1 MGNRVIFSSLLFH
14 DFIQQYISKMRIDS
28 CTELIP
34 LSIPGSQFLLT
45 FFLVPKFC
53 LSKNVCK
60 IVMLKQR
67 EYQLTEIPCNQ
78 PHWRCPAH
86 SRTCAEKR
94 LGQHVT
100 GFLRPYLYKTT
111 LVITSTLMYAQ
122 LIRAQRK
129 SMKLYQKHKNILRTN
144 SRLLTFYDLPLSKN

>member
-111 LVITSTLMYAQ
+111 LLLPCFMLPKGTVNPSLARLVLAKLLAQ
-122 LIRAQRK
+122 NRQGPEKAQNG
-129 SMKLYQKHKNILRTN
+129 SL
-144 SRLLTFYDLPLSKN
+144 

>member
-1 MGNRVIFSSLLFH
+1 MGNRVIFSSLPFH

-67 EYQLTEIPCNQ
+67 EYQLTDNPCNQ
-78 PHWRCPAH
+78 THWRGPAH

-100 GFLRPYLYKTT
+100 GFLRPYLYHGVETYWRGFRPNLAT
-111 LVITSTLMYAQ
+111 GRPDTIGVGRRP
-122 LIRAQRK
+122 LIHVKR
-129 SMKLYQKHKNILRTN
+129 
-144 SRLLTFYDLPLSKN
+144 